1 MRYRSTP
8 VIVVLFATAALFTA
22 PASTRTPDPD
32 TLIVH
37 EWGTFTS
44 IAGADG
50 TAVEWLPLAGP
61 TDLPCFVER
70 SRFNLKGGLSGTVR
84 METPVL
90 YFYAPRETTVNV
102 KVRFREGVITEWFPR
117 AATTPGYSPPVP
129 GSESTIAWRNV
140 KVSPGVV
147 EDFPVEYGASHYY
160 AARRTAAAP
169 LQSGSDK
176 EKFLFYRG
184 VGRFAL
190 PIAATVDVDGKVAV
204 SHPRGQPIGD
214 VILFDNHQGRIV
226 YEVRRALA
234 GQVVVEPPVSD
245 QEPTLELE
253 RMLLANGLYRDE
265 ATAMIESWRD
275 SWFEEGTR
283 LFYIV
288 PWPAIDTV
296 LPLEISPAP
305 AGVARAFVGRME
317 LVTPATKKEITDALL
332 ENDRATLRTYGRFL
346 QAIGG
351 RIVSESAR
359 RDVAPQ
365 SGVGPGD
372 RALLERRLLEAYSSW
387 GTPQGE
393 CGR

>member
-1 MRYRSTP
+1 MRL
-8 VIVVLFATAALFTA
+8 IFALLVAAALFTA
-22 PASTRTPDPD
+22 PASTKTSDPGAL
-32 TLIVH
+32 TVH

-50 TAVEWLPLAGP
+50 HSVEWLPLAGP

-90 YFYAPRETTVNV
+90 YFYAARETTVNV
-102 KVRFREGVITEWFPR
+102 KVRFREGVITEWFPP
-117 AATTPGYSPPVP
+117 AAITPGYSPLLS
-129 GSESTIAWRNV
+129 GSQSTIAWRNV
-140 KVSPGVV
+140 KVAPGGV
-147 EDFPVEYGASHYY
+147 EDFPVEHGASHYY
-160 AARRTAAAP
+160 AARRTDAAP

-190 PIAATVDVDGKVAV
+190 PIAATVNDDGKVTV
-204 SHPRGQPIGD
+204 SHPRGQPLGD

-226 YEVRRALA
+226 YEVRRVLA
-234 GQVVVEPPVSD
+234 GQVVVELPVAD

-253 RMLLANGLYRDE
+253 RMLLANGLYPEE

-283 LFYIV
+283 LFYVV
-288 PWPAIDTV
+288 PRPAIDTV
-296 LPLEISPAP
+296 LPLEITPAP

-317 LVTPATKKEITDALL
+317 LVTPATKKAIKNALL
-332 ENDRATLRTYGRFL
+332 ANHLATLRTYGRFL
-346 QAIGG
+346 QAIGS
-351 RIVSESAR
+351 RIVTESA
-359 RDVAPQ
+359 
-365 SGVGPGD
+365 PGD
-372 RALLERRLLEAYSSW
+372 RGLLEQRLQDAYSKW
-387 GTPQGE
+387 VTPRRA
-393 CGR
+393 CSAP